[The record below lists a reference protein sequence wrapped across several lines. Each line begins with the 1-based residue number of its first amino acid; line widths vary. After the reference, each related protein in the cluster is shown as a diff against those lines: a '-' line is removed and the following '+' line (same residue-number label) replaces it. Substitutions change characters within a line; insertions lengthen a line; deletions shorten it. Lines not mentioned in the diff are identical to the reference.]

1 MRRRRPATAV
11 LSFCVGAVVP
21 AASFADEPGLVL
33 ERTVSLRNVAGRI
46 DHLAIDVARKRKR
59 LFVSE
64 LGAACPVKP
73 TAPYRVRLSRS
84 MNLKPDRRTSA
95 FPGDARCGPAH
106 CGVVTTRKPL
116 RFPTPAALAVDPSQP
131 QFVLAARRCRRL
143 GDHAHH
149 CAQANDGRSRMTGK
163 AFLAMALALLAP
175 WFLSASEA
183 TTPLI
188 LEATIPL
195 PNVSGRIDHLAV
207 DLDRKRL
214 FVAELGN
221 DTVDVIDLTTQ
232 KPIHRIEGLKE
243 PQGVA
248 YLPGPDLL
256 VVANCGDGAV
266 NFYSGA
272 DFSPRGVVPLGDD
285 ADNVRVD
292 PRNGHVL
299 VGFGTNQIAVIDPL
313 KPEWLS
319 NIPLPSHPES
329 FRLSLPT
336 GRMFVNVPHAG
347 KIVMVDDLSSGTGAS
362 WLTGGLEGNFPM
374 ALDEAGRAI
383 IIVFRKPAWLAL
395 FNMMTGTATT
405 STDTCGDSDDVFFDE
420 MRKHIYV
427 SCGEGSIDVFD
438 RGPALSRVARIPTS
452 PGARTSLF
460 VPELDRLY
468 LAVRAGSTSG
478 AAVEV
483 YRPNP

>member
-1 MRRRRPATAV
+1 
-11 LSFCVGAVVP
+11 
-21 AASFADEPGLVL
+21 
-33 ERTVSLRNVAGRI
+33 
-46 DHLAIDVARKRKR
+46 
-59 LFVSE
+59 
-64 LGAACPVKP
+64 
-73 TAPYRVRLSRS
+73 
-84 MNLKPDRRTSA
+84 
-95 FPGDARCGPAH
+95 
-106 CGVVTTRKPL
+106 
-116 RFPTPAALAVDPSQP
+116 
-131 QFVLAARRCRRL
+131 
-143 GDHAHH
+143 
-149 CAQANDGRSRMTGK
+149 MTGK

-256 VVANCGDGAV
+256 VVANGGDGAV

-395 FNMMTGTATT
+395 FNMMTVAATT